1 MSDFW
6 DYRGWERHEESNDW
20 QDIQGENLE
29 YRADALMNRAVW
41 SGLEAENLDKTI
53 AYLASAADIN
63 RTIERIPELLQC
75 LIMLGDCYL
84 NQNKGEEVAEVA
96 REAERVALQSFDDS
110 ARAKAIHLQGY
121 NYYLQRKY
129 SLAADHSAN
138 AGRLHESA
146 ANFAEA
152 FSVYL
157 AAGRLYRW
165 QGERAKSIEAF
176 NDALRVA
183 KLEANLEQIIEA
195 RVWIAFMQ
203 VRISPLIEIESAK
216 QEFENINDQQK
227 IAKRRSSID
236 IFFEGAKAW
245 LLVQTNPIEAAKSFD
260 ALIQTSRADKETK
273 AALEYSLGRAY
284 ALGKFENGENYA
296 QALRSV
302 LAVLEDIEAPIGVLE
317 VVEPLTDYYLEN
329 ERFIEAEQIWVRGR
343 ALAEKRNEP
352 ESVLNYFDQ
361 MIALCIAEYAEPQR
375 ALDALESTLPKTIE
389 KPLPFDYEFALA
401 KAYAANNRETESLIV
416 IERAL
421 TALGDGR
428 DSKLEY
434 AELHELK
441 CDLLAKQGNL
451 PAAKSE
457 ARLSF
462 DAYFD
467 LDQMQKAKRLK
478 AAYLQPEPGD
488 ANPETGAIT
497 LGNWG

>member
-6 DYRGWERHEESNDW
+6 DSRGWERHEESKDW

-29 YRADALMNRAVW
+29 YRADALLNRAVW
-41 SGLEAENLDKTI
+41 SGLDLDNLDKTI
-53 AYLASAADIN
+53 GYLASAADIN
-63 RTIERIPELLQC
+63 RSIDRFPELLQC
-75 LIMLGDCYL
+75 LIMLGDCYI
-84 NQNKGEEVAEVA
+84 NQRKGDDVAEVA

-121 NYYLQRKY
+121 NYFLQGKH
-129 SLAADHSAN
+129 SLAADHSSN
-138 AGRLHESA
+138 AGRLYEAA
-146 ANFAEA
+146 ANFDEA
-152 FSVYL
+152 FAVFM

-165 QGERAKSIEAF
+165 QSEREKSIDAF
-176 NDALRVA
+176 SDALRVA
-183 KLEANLEQIIEA
+183 KIEENLEQIIEA
-195 RVWIAFMQ
+195 KTWIAFMQ
-203 VRISPLIEIESAK
+203 LRVSPIVDLADAETNLN
-216 QEFENINDQQK
+216 NIKEQQK
-227 IAKRRSSID
+227 LARDRNSVARRYD
-236 IFFEGAKAW
+236 AAVAW
-245 LLVQTNPIEAAKSFD
+245 LNVYRNPIEAAKSFEYLTD
-260 ALIQTSRADKETK
+260 GARLDKDTSSAVEN
-273 AALEYSLGRAY
+273 SLGRAY
-284 ALGKFENGENYA
+284 ALGQFENGEKYE

-302 LAVLEDIEAPIGVLE
+302 LAVLEDIEVPIAVLE

-329 ERFIEAEQIWVRGR
+329 ARYFEAELVWARGR

-352 ESVLNYFDQ
+352 ESVLTYFDQ

-375 ALDALESTLPKTIE
+375 ALDALESALPKTIE

-401 KAYAANNRETESLIV
+401 KAYAANDRETESLIV

-421 TALGDGR
+421 TSIGEGQ
-428 DSKLEY
+428 DSKLEF

-441 CDLLAKQGNL
+441 CDLFAKQGNL
-451 PAAKSE
+451 SAAKSE